1 MVKIGWIG
9 SRLNTF
15 RLGSQSVGKMP
26 SMNECA
32 REITTVN
39 GSGTSAM
46 TEGQALLLTMVLVIL
61 ITLITNATIGVFI
74 S

>member
-1 MVKIGWIG
+1 
-9 SRLNTF
+9 
-15 RLGSQSVGKMP
+15 MP

-32 REITTVN
+32 RGITNAN

-61 ITLITNATIGVFI
+61 ITLITNVTIGVFI
-74 S
+74 